1 MMYQYTNSNS
11 TMDSIKT
18 AIDQLNEEET
28 CSIIEHI
35 AKKIWIPIHIPRE
48 RFDIP
53 CNDYQALIDD
63 KSLTSKVNDFICY
76 LLQNRFDNLESET
89 DATSTTSSKE
99 DAVAEVE
106 FENDNNMTVESL
118 IDMMCSHGCSHE
130 CSHETSSSQDH

>member
-1 MMYQYTNSNS
+1 MDTNNQVSAAS
-11 TMDSIKT
+11 DVESIK
-18 AIDQLNEEET
+18 AKIDQLNEEET

-35 AKKIWIPIHIPRE
+35 AKKIWIPLHIPRQ

-53 CNDYQALIDD
+53 CGDYQALIDD
-63 KSLTSKVNDFICY
+63 KYLSSKVDDFVCY

-106 FENDNNMTVESL
+106 LENDDNMTVASL
-118 IDMMCSHGCSHE
+118 IDMMCSNVC
-130 CSHETSSSQDH
+130 TSSQNH